1 MDRVLY
7 VGPVVLDEPEEF
19 ELAEFTRQVVAMEA
33 ERLYYSNGRIYF
45 IEYDTVH
52 GIIDDKLVVVELI
65 NYSSFATV
73 GTFKNWVVY
82 YGNDDVAEYV
92 DKIRDLRGDMTII
105 PVLRTRDRFIRKIE
119 ELIEEGRFRSFVTQ

>member
-7 VGPVVLDEPEEF
+7 IGPVVLDEPEEF

-52 GIIDDKLVVVELI
+52 GILDDKLVVVELI
-65 NYSSFATV
+65 NYSSFASV
-73 GTFKNWVVY
+73 GEFRNWVVY

-92 DKIRDLRGDMTII
+92 DKIKDLRGDMTII

-119 ELIEEGRFRSFVTQ
+119 ELIEEGRFRSFVGR

>member
-7 VGPVVLDEPEEF
+7 IGPVVLDEPEEF
-19 ELAEFTRQVVAMEA
+19 SLPEFARQVVALEA

-45 IEYDTVH
+45 VEYETVH
-52 GIIDDKLVVVELI
+52 GIIDEKLVVVELI
-65 NYSSFATV
+65 SYTSFTTV
-73 GTFKNWVVY
+73 DEYRSWIVY
-82 YGNDDVAEYV
+82 YGNDDNAEYV

-119 ELIEEGRFRSFVTQ
+119 EMIERGQFRSFVE

>member
-7 VGPVVLDEPEEF
+7 IGPVVLDEPEEF

-52 GIIDDKLVVVELI
+52 GILDDKLVVVELI

-73 GTFKNWVVY
+73 GEFKNWVVY
-82 YGNDDVAEYV
+82 YGNDDLAEYV
-92 DKIRDLRGDMTII
+92 DKIKDLRGDMTII

-119 ELIEEGRFRSFVTQ
+119 ELIEEGRFISFVNR